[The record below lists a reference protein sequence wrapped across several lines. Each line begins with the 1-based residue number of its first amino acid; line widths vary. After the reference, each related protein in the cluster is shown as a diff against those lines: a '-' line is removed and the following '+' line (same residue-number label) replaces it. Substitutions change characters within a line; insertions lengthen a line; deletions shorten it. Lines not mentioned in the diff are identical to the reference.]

1 MWIYYEMSSFD
12 IIPLLRDYKRI
23 ISGSTK
29 ATILIRFI
37 VLPILLALFII
48 SFIKFDSA
56 ITDIFGIIISI
67 LIGLLFS
74 FVVSLGERINS
85 DKLNQMAKEKLK
97 RLRLVEE
104 TYTAAFISILISVFC
119 LILIFL
125 VIITYEKDKAMEITE
140 YVILS
145 LHKIFSFCLV
155 LAVYHLLFLLILMI
169 NRLKKLLDTDVKE
182 ERSLLQERRRK
193 ESDEWD

>member
-1 MWIYYEMSSFD
+1 MSSFD